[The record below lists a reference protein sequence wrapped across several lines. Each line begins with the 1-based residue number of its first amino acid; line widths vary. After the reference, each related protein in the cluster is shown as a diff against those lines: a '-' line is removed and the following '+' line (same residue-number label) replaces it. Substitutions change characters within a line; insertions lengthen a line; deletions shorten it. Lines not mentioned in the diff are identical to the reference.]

1 MPASQVVALQTPKT
15 STKDTT
21 MFNSMFLP
29 AKAATELS
37 HELSSYVDL
46 SALDSSSAD
55 LVSHITPAL
64 NPLAFSH
71 AFGAASMRTQD
82 ALLDSP
88 LGLSPQSLN
97 ASPFDLSF
105 DAFDASPTSVCSSSP
120 FLDTPDLV
128 QSSMSIED
136 AYPSLFGSS
145 SIVATTMPASPQW
158 EPQDLAGLFAATSV
172 SQPAKPHLAPTT
184 TMSPALM
191 SLDAELASLPAL
203 PSPPL
208 VSASFASPTEAAATV
223 EVEALPE
230 LEQNGK
236 KAKFNGTRN
245 TKKPMIDFDAPTLPK
260 NYLVPGKT
268 TRKRA
273 PSPLLKKV
281 ITSGNKRARRE
292 VSEVIESVTSS
303 PGSEGADLPEEV
315 LSAIEEKRR
324 SNTLAA
330 RKSRIR
336 KADHLKELHDRIAE
350 QAQMIVKLQ
359 AENTVLRA
367 LTAA

>member
-1 MPASQVVALQTPKT
+1 MSALQVVAPQTSMT
-15 STKDTT
+15 SSKETA
-21 MFNSMFLP
+21 MFNSMFPL
-29 AKAATELS
+29 AKAAAELS
-37 HELSSYVDL
+37 HDLSSYVDL
-46 SALDSSSAD
+46 SALDSSSAE
-55 LVSHITPAL
+55 LVSLVTPAL

-71 AFGAASMRTQD
+71 AFGSMRTQD

-105 DAFDASPTSVCSSSP
+105 DAFDSSPTSVCSSSP

-128 QSSMSIED
+128 QSSMSIEE
-136 AYPSLFGSS
+136 AYPSLFVNSTM
-145 SIVATTMPASPQW
+145 VAAAMPASPQW

-172 SQPAKPHLAPTT
+172 AQPAAPHLAPTT

-208 VSASFASPTEAAATV
+208 VSASFASPAGTATTV
-223 EVEALPE
+223 EASPE
-230 LEQNGK
+230 PEHNAK

-273 PSPLLKKV
+273 PSPFLKKV
-281 ITSGNKRARRE
+281 ITGGNKRARRE
-292 VSEVIESVTSS
+292 VSDIIESVTSS
-303 PGSEGADLPEEV
+303 SVGEGADLPEEV

-336 KADHLKELHDRIAE
+336 KADHLKELHDRIEE
-350 QAQMIVKLQ
+350 QAQMIAQLQ
-359 AENTVLRA
+359 AENTALRA
-367 LTAA
+367 LTIA